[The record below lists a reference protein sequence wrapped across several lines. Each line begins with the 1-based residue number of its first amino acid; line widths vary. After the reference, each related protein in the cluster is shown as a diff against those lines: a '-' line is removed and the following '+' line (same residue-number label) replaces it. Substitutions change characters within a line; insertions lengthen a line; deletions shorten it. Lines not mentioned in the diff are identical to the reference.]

1 MIEARNICVCIGRHN
16 LLSAA
21 NLTVAPGCLLAVLGP
36 NGAGKSTFLR
46 VIAGLQ
52 APSAG
57 IVRVNGRTLSDW
69 PGAELA
75 RMRAVLRQE
84 VHIAF
89 PLTVLETVLLGRF
102 PFQGQEGTRL
112 RRRIA
117 TEALKRVG
125 LAGFAHRD
133 VRTLSGG
140 ERRRVHFARV
150 LAQLYEPAPTEGK
163 FMLLDEPTAALDIG
177 QQHRLLALVR
187 QEVEAHG
194 YGALLILH
202 DMNLAA
208 QYADHIVLLRQGRIV
223 DTGAPREV
231 LTAAN
236 IEGAFGIR
244 AHVAEHPV
252 YGCPQVTALQTLNID
267 N

>member
-1 MIEARNICVCIGRHN
+1 MIEARNIDVKIGRHL

-21 NLTVAPGCLLAVLGP
+21 NLTLAPGHLLAVLGA
-36 NGAGKSTFLR
+36 NGAGKSTLLR

-52 APSAG
+52 TPSAG
-57 IVRVNGRTLSDW
+57 SVRINSCALSDW

-89 PLTVLETVLLGRF
+89 PLTALETVLLGRF
-102 PFQGQEGTRL
+102 PFQGREGTRL

-117 TEALKRVG
+117 MEALERVG
-125 LAGFAHRD
+125 LADFTHRD

-150 LAQLYEPAPTEGK
+150 LAQLYESAPTNEK
-163 FMLLDEPTAALDIG
+163 FMLLDEPTAALDIA

-187 QEVEAHG
+187 QAVESQG

-208 QYADHIVLLRQGRIV
+208 QYADRIVLLRQGRV
-223 DTGAPREV
+223 MDTGAPPEV

-252 YGCPQVTALQTLNID
+252 YGCPQVTALQAS
-267 N
+267 